1 LHSSHAT
8 LGMLESQIKLSPNAM
23 KQVSIWV
30 NLHQRMHKKIMMPLK
45 NGKTLQLCNLLRQRL
60 TSLMVWWILWNA
72 QFVKLLQ
79 VDLKRLCQQ
88 KINWKN
94 IWVKICTSHM

>member
-8 LGMLESQIKLSPNAM
+8 LGMLESPIKLSPNSM

-30 NLHQRMHKKIMMPLK
+30 NIHQRRHKKIMMPLK
-45 NGKTLQLCNLLRQRL
+45 NGKTLESCSLLGQRL
-60 TSLMVWWILWNA
+60 ISLMMWWFLWNA

-79 VDLKRLCQQ
+79 VDLNKLCQQ
-88 KINWKN
+88 KINLKN
-94 IWVKICTSHM
+94 IWVNIWASHM